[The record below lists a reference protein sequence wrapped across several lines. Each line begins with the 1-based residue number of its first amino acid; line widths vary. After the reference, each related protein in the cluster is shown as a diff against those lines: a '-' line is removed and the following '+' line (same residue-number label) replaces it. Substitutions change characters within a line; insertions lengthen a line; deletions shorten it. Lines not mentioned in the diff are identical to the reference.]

1 MGMVRF
7 WLART
12 GADALGIVARDHAHI
27 FATLA
32 NIAAWPG
39 MEINVVDPFSS
50 NGYRFKG
57 AARIMPKGARRSRA
71 SEPSIGTTI
80 SCALIAELPELGTYR
95 IAETSGRAAGLVR
108 INSPYDHE

>member
-57 AARIMPKGARRSRA
+57 AARIMPKGALVVREPRSLASARQSRA
-71 SEPSIGTTI
+71 RSLPSCR
-80 SCALIAELPELGTYR
+80 SLGPT
-95 IAETSGRAAGLVR
+95 A
-108 INSPYDHE
+108 SPRQVVEQPA